1 MVLVEAAFIS
11 VRIVNLD
18 SLIFK
23 RIQMNLNV
31 PVYFLKNK
39 IKELE
44 NKKKNLE
51 LKEKERYEE
60 NGLRKLERNEL
71 NERKWGLELIVVL
84 NKKKRNFK

>member
-44 NKKKNLE
+44 NKKK
-51 LKEKERYEE
+51 KT
-60 NGLRKLERNEL
+60 
-71 NERKWGLELIVVL
+71 
-84 NKKKRNFK
+84 